1 MKSLNDLVNDSED
14 CSREPVKAISTP
26 VLGTLGYN
34 CLVRH
39 QATSIMP
46 RPLSEKQ
53 KRNFR
58 KGSWHK
64 TILPGLLIRQK
75 VALNNSCGLL
85 SCGNCTAWEYIPPP
99 KADFLGKEMFFLTQ
113 VTFHYRAFHARKQK
127 AIPSPARPRPRP
139 RPEFLRFLRL
149 RSRLLALPALRGR
162 IRD

>member
-14 CSREPVKAISTP
+14 GSREPVKAISTP

-34 CLVRH
+34 CLVR
-39 QATSIMP
+39 
-46 RPLSEKQ
+46 
-53 KRNFR
+53 
-58 KGSWHK
+58 HK

-99 KADFLGKEMFFLTQ
+99 KAEFLGKEMFFLTQ

-139 RPEFLRFLRL
+139 RPEFRRFLRL